1 MKNTVSPIRT
11 TILWGLLS
19 GIFYLPLCIF
29 LNSLLPR
36 PLGFQLLLWAL
47 LAGYAVLLSHWTS
60 RSLKMVAVPIG
71 LLLAAVFFIQ
81 ATPMFLAAA
90 LGILGWMRS
99 GIFFNHTPV
108 FNRWIAEIGLGMGA
122 VLPLSVSGPAVTIS
136 AALGIW
142 MFFLVQALYF
152 VVFDDQGQS
161 RSNVGIDPFE
171 RARMAAERILSS
183 EVI

>member
-1 MKNTVSPIRT
+1 MNNTVRPIRT

-36 PLGFQLLLWAL
+36 PQGFQLLLWAL
-47 LAGYAVLLSHWTS
+47 LTGYAVLLSHWAS
-60 RSLKMVAVPIG
+60 RSLKAVAVPIV
-71 LLLAAVFFIQ
+71 LLLTAVFFIQ
-81 ATPMFLAAA
+81 TPSTFLAAA

-99 GIFFNHTPV
+99 GICFNHTPV
-108 FNRWIAEIGLGMGA
+108 FKRWIAEIGLGMGA
-122 VLPLSVSGPAVTIS
+122 ALPLSFSGPAVTIS

-142 MFFLVQALYF
+142 LFFLVQALYF
-152 VVFDDQGQS
+152 VVFDGQGQS
-161 RSNVGIDPFE
+161 RSNAGIDPFE